1 MGQLVA
7 GVDGCHAGWL
17 VVLVDGQGP
26 PNSSSQVRLCT
37 EFEEILLL
45 FPAPAAIAVD
55 IPIGLL
61 DRPRRGGRVCDQEA
75 RRMLGRRASS
85 VFSPPSRQVLGAT
98 CYEDVRAQGL
108 SIQAYGIL
116 PKIREVDRL
125 MTPELQK
132 VIHEA
137 HPELAF
143 MALAGHPMRFNKKTP
158 RGQRERVRALKRA
171 RRHFFQGIRRT
182 FVDGLKAFTRR
193 QVAPDDVLDACA
205 LAYTALRIADG
216 KAQRVPPYPAI
227 DPRGIRMEIWPSIFH
242 AW

>member
-1 MGQLVA
+1 MGQPVA
-7 GVDGCHAGWL
+7 GVDGCRAGWL
-17 VVLVDGQGP
+17 VVLVDEQGQP
-26 PNSSSQVRLCT
+26 ISSSQLRLCR
-37 EFEEILLL
+37 EFEEILSLS
-45 FPAPAAIAVD
+45 PKPSVIAVD

-61 DRPRRGGRVCDQEA
+61 DRPQRGGRVCDQRA
-75 RRMLGRRASS
+75 RRLLGRRACS

-98 CYEDVRAQGL
+98 CYEDVRVQSL

-227 DPRGIRMEIWPSIFH
+227 DPRGIRMEIWH
-242 AW
+242 

>member
-7 GVDGCHAGWL
+7 GVDGCRAGWL

-61 DRPRRGGRVCDQEA
+61 DRPQRGGRVCDREA

-108 SIQAYGIL
+108 SSQAYGIL

-143 MALAGHPMRFNKKTP
+143 MALAGHPMRFNKKTS
-158 RGQRERVRALKRA
+158 RGQRERLHALDRAP
-171 RRHFFQGIRRT
+171 RHFFQGIRRT
-182 FVDGLKAFTRR
+182 FVEGWKAFTRR

-216 KAQRVPPYPAI
+216 TAQRLPPHPVV
-227 DPRGIRMEIWPSIFH
+227 DQRGIRMEIWH
-242 AW
+242 

>member
-1 MGQLVA
+1 MAQLVA
-7 GVDGCHAGWL
+7 GVDGCRAGWL
-17 VVLVDGQGP
+17 VVLVDEQGR
-26 PNSSSQVRLCT
+26 PNPSSQVRLCT
-37 EFEEILLL
+37 EFEEILSL
-45 FPAPAAIAVD
+45 FPAPDAIAVD

-61 DRPRRGGRVCDQEA
+61 DRPQRGGRVCDQQA
-75 RRMLGRRASS
+75 RRLLGRRACT

-116 PKIREVDRL
+116 SKIREVDRL

-143 MALAGHPMRFNKKTP
+143 TALAGHPMRFNKTTP
-158 RGQRERVRALKRA
+158 RGHQERLCALERAP
-171 RRHFFQGIRRT
+171 RHFFQGIRRL
-182 FVDGLKAFTRR
+182 FVDGLKTFTRR

-205 LAYTALRIADG
+205 LAYTAFRIANG
-216 KAQRVPPYPAI
+216 KAQRLPLHPVV
-227 DPRGIRMEIWPSIFH
+227 DPRGIRMEIWH
-242 AW
+242 

>member
-7 GVDGCHAGWL
+7 GVDGCRAGWL

-61 DRPRRGGRVCDQEA
+61 DRPQRGGRVCDREA

-143 MALAGHPMRFNKKTP
+143 MALAGHPMRYNKKTP
-158 RGQRERVRALKRA
+158 RGQRERLRALERA
-171 RRHFFQGIRRT
+171 PRHFFQGIRRT
-182 FVDGLKAFTRR
+182 VADGLKVFTRR

-205 LAYTALRIADG
+205 LAYTAFRIANG
-216 KAQRVPPYPAI
+216 KAQRLPLHPVV
-227 DPRGIRMEIWPSIFH
+227 DPRGIRMEIWH
-242 AW
+242 